1 MSCNLSFL
9 LLFQIIRQE
18 VFSKYYPQEE
28 FENFS
33 PYFEDDEI
41 DLQISDLYDQLIG
54 DIEKD
59 LLNLDLGNLD
69 NEEVVQHLSAKSDS
83 ITSDAF

>member
-1 MSCNLSFL
+1 
-9 LLFQIIRQE
+9 

-41 DLQISDLYDQLIG
+41 DLQISDLYDQIT
-54 DIEKD
+54 DNREKD
-59 LLNLDLGNLD
+59 ISYVD
-69 NEEVVQHLSAKSDS
+69 NEEIVQHLSVKSDS
-83 ITSDAF
+83 ITSDVVDLC

>member
-1 MSCNLSFL
+1 
-9 LLFQIIRQE
+9 

-41 DLQISDLYDQLIG
+41 DLQISDLYDQITDG
-54 DIEKD
+54 VEK
-59 LLNLDLGNLD
+59 NLSYEN
-69 NEEVVQHLSAKSDS
+69 NEEVLQLLSVKSDS
-83 ITSDAF
+83 MTSDVVDF